1 MALQKREKT
10 MLMVLGVVVVVF
22 VLYMVLSGG
31 KSKQATS
38 VQAIVQKTA
47 GQLGVESA
55 VSRKPASALKYADR
69 EDSLLFNTWGKR
81 DPFSKPQVV
90 LQAEA
95 AAATSPVV
103 VKGIIW
109 MKGKPYVLI
118 NDVIL
123 TAGEEKKGIRID
135 KIEGNKVFCRRGG
148 NSYTLQWSKSP

>member
-10 MLMVLGVVVVVF
+10 MLMVLGGVAVVA

-31 KSKQATS
+31 KSKPTKS
-38 VQAIVQKTA
+38 VQTIVKKTA
-47 GQLGVESA
+47 GQLGVEVA
-55 VSRKPASALKYADR
+55 APKKTMAAFKYAS
-69 EDSLLFNTWGKR
+69 EADSLQFNTWGQR
-81 DPFSKPQVV
+81 DPFSKPSVV

-95 AAATSPVV
+95 AAASSPLV

-109 MKGKPYVLI
+109 MQGKPYVLI

-123 TAGEEKKGIRID
+123 TAGEEKKGIRVD
-135 KIEGNKVFCRRGG
+135 KIEGNKVFCRKGG

>member
-1 MALQKREKT
+1 VSAFRHD
-10 MLMVLGVVVVVF
+10 
-22 VLYMVLSGG
+22 
-31 KSKQATS
+31 SK
-38 VQAIVQKTA
+38 
-47 GQLGVESA
+47 
-55 VSRKPASALKYADR
+55 

-81 DPFSKPQVV
+81 DPFSKPQAV

-95 AAATSPVV
+95 AASSSPVV

-135 KIEGNKVFCRRGG
+135 KIEGSKVYCRKGG